1 MFATKTL
8 RAAPALLAD
17 DALATVAGGCGHHH
31 RHHPCGGSSTSQ
43 TNSVGDVTIYAP
55 NNSGTIIVDINQ
67 SNSAGK

>member
-17 DALATVAGGCGHHH
+17 DALATVAGGCGHR
-31 RHHPCGGSSTSQ
+31 RHHHCGGSSTSQ
-43 TNSVGDVTIYAP
+43 TNSIGDVTIYAP
-55 NNSGTIIVDINQ
+55 NNSGTITVDINQ